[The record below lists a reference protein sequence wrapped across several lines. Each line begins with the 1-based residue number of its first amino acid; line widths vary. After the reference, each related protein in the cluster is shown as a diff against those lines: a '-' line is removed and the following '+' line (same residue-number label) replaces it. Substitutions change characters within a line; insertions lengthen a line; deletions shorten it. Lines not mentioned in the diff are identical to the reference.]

1 MTLEFKIIEQILSEI
16 MSLGL
21 KSIVQMLPERVLLG
35 LNVSKY
41 LPQKILLEQMS

>member
-21 KSIVQMLPERVLLG
+21 KSIVHMLPERVLLWI
-35 LNVSKY
+35 NVSKY
-41 LPQKILLEQMS
+41 LP